1 MMKDRYWDECIPR
14 EIPYT
19 KGAEKFR
26 KTEFQGSAEKTLL
39 IKEVDKV
46 LYMYFSASDAEKD

>member
-1 MMKDRYWDECIPR
+1 MKDRYWDECIPR

-46 LYMYFSASDAEKD
+46 HYTYFSASDAEKD